1 MSVSKENVSI
11 ANQSRAKVMGVVLTL
26 ACLVSMVLLAVYH
39 MYFDRHSTTLAL
51 SLWGVMLGLIVLFYA
66 GGFYFV
72 DVKVDN
78 VSVDIKYYSLFP
90 IGREYKRIL
99 LPLTKIK
106 RIKVTN
112 GIGALGAKLVVY
124 AKANGFETK
133 YPSVALSACSL
144 SQIKA
149 IKSAINQGVSKE

>member
-1 MSVSKENVSI
+1 MYVFFFTRRITSYNVCYT
-11 ANQSRAKVMGVVLTL
+11 K
-26 ACLVSMVLLAVYH
+26 LL
-39 MYFDRHSTTLAL
+39 R
-51 SLWGVMLGLIVLFYA
+51 
-66 GGFYFV
+66 
-72 DVKVDN
+72 
-78 VSVDIKYYSLFP
+78 
-90 IGREYKRIL
+90 GREYKRIL